1 MPKGKL
7 YLCPITISERS
18 SKCSVPAHNAMVME
32 GLELFFVEKTR
43 TARRALRQI
52 CQEKDL
58 AATQFVEIGKY
69 FDSQEVE
76 EALKQVE
83 AGSDAGIMSEAG
95 CPSIAD
101 PGRNVVLLAQR
112 RDIAVVPLIG
122 PSSILLALM
131 ASGQNGQQFAFVG
144 YLPRD
149 AEALQRKVKELVKRA
164 AQTGEAQIFIET
176 PYRNQRLF
184 EILLTAAP
192 TEALLTVAVD
202 ITSESESILTRPIAR
217 WRKEKVALE
226 EKPTIFIL
234 GTSDSRS

>member
-1 MPKGKL
+1 
-7 YLCPITISERS
+7 
-18 SKCSVPAHNAMVME
+18 MVME

-52 CQEKDL
+52 CPEKDL

-164 AQTGEAQIFIET
+164 TQTGEAQIFIET

-192 TEALLTVAVD
+192 TEALLTMAVD
-202 ITSESESILTRPIAR
+202 ITGESESILTRPIAR